1 MTDLVVEGA
10 AAIVPAWDEPALPG
24 AWVAVS
30 GGRVEAI
37 GRGPAPAADRRLDA
51 RGGLVLPGAVSA
63 HHHLFQGSSRGV
75 AVEGDLLGWLAVHY
89 RAWARLTEADV
100 EAAATLS
107 LSLLALGG
115 GTTVAAF
122 EYLHPPDADF
132 VAPVLRAAE
141 RVGLRLVLV
150 RGCAPRLEGALAER
164 LGADGVDLARL
175 VEPEDVAL
183 RRTGEVLGRPA
194 TDRVRWACGPTTPVV
209 DDDGAF
215 HRELARVAD
224 AHGAPMHT
232 HFHPIP
238 GTTRDGETPF
248 EMAQRV
254 GLVRRGTWF
263 AHGSRLSTTD
273 VARFGEAGVGVVH
286 APSCAVLLGYPIV
299 PLAAWRATGAEVGVT
314 VDGGA
319 SNDRGNP
326 LLEGQLAWQLGR
338 AVHGPAASPSAR
350 GILELMTASPAR
362 MLGWPELGR
371 LAPGSPA
378 DLAVVDL
385 ASLELAGVPSAAAAS
400 GTGGDPVDAL
410 FRTYAGGRVR
420 HLVVGERVVV
430 EDGRLAGLDEA
441 AVATSAT
448 ASADR
453 LYGRGA

>member
-10 AAIVPAWDEPALPG
+10 AAVVPAWDEPAVAG
-24 AWVAVS
+24 AWIAVS

-37 GRGPAPAADRRLDA
+37 GRGEAPAADRRLDA

-107 LSLLALGG
+107 LALLALGG

-122 EYLHPPDADF
+122 EYLHPADADF

-141 RVGLRLVLV
+141 RVGVRLVYV

-164 LGADGVDLARL
+164 LGGAGVDLGRL
-175 VEPEDVAL
+175 VEPEDAAL
-183 RRTGEVLGRPA
+183 RRTAETLARPA

-209 DDDGAF
+209 DDDGGF

-224 AHGAPMHT
+224 EAGVGMHT

-238 GTTRDGETPF
+238 GTVRDGESAF
-248 EMAQRV
+248 ELARRV
-254 GLVRRGTWF
+254 GLVRRRTWL
-263 AHGSRLSTTD
+263 AHGSRLSTAD

-314 VDGGA
+314 VDGAA

-326 LLEGQLAWQLGR
+326 LLEGQLAWQLQR
-338 AVHGPAASPSAR
+338 AVHGSAAPSPRAM
-350 GILELMTASPAR
+350 LELMTTSPAR

-371 LAPGSPA
+371 LAPGAPA
-378 DLAVVDL
+378 DLAVVDA
-385 ASLELAGVPSAAAAS
+385 ASLELAGVPSAGAA
-400 GTGGDPVDAL
+400 GDPVDAL

-420 HLVVGERVVV
+420 HLVVGERLVV
-430 EDGRLAGLDEA
+430 EDGRLSGVDEA
-441 AVATSAT
+441 TVAAAAS